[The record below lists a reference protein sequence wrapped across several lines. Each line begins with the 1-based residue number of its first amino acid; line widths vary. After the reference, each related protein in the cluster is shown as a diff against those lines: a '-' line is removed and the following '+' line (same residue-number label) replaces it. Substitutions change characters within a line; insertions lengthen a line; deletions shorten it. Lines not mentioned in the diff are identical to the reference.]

1 MQDATLVAY
10 GACCQLLL
18 KIVPV
23 SSEATGG
30 GGGGSAAAA
39 AAGHRLTS
47 ENVSKLV
54 FLHPQL
60 PVRCINAQFR
70 GPSTAFASGVQVHVV
85 FSSEADRDQRLSVL
99 RSFFP
104 RSEASVCSVSH
115 GVSSLDSMLFH
126 YLQTT
131 TKSRKHNH
139 SDPSSSSSLAST
151 LVATLPSSSSDDTS
165 NPIWEE
171 FNPEWANDLG
181 ETIWMADVTVQMNK
195 YTKQY
200 EQISQVAV
208 AKS

>member
-30 GGGGSAAAA
+30 GGSA

-54 FLHPQL
+54 FLHPHL

-70 GPSTAFASGVQVHVV
+70 GPSTTFASGVQVHVV
-85 FSSEADRDQRLSVL
+85 FSSEADRDKRLSVL

-104 RSEASVCSVSH
+104 RSEASVCAVSQ
-115 GVSSLDSMLFH
+115 GVSSLDHMLFH

-131 TKSRKHNH
+131 TKSSKHNS
-139 SDPSSSSSLAST
+139 SDASSSSS
-151 LVATLPSSSSDDTS
+151 SSSSSVGSTAVAAAPTLEDPS
-165 NPIWEE
+165 NPVWEE
-171 FNPEWANDLG
+171 FNPEWANELG

-200 EQISQVAV
+200 EQISQVDI
-208 AKS
+208 SS

>member
-23 SSEATGG
+23 SSEGSG
-30 GGGGSAAAA
+30 GGGGSAAA

-70 GPSTAFASGVQVHVV
+70 GPSTAFASGAQVHVV
-85 FSSEADRDQRLSVL
+85 FSSEEDRDKRLAGL

-104 RSEASVCSVSH
+104 RSEASVCSASH
-115 GVSSLDSMLFH
+115 GASSLDAMLFH

-131 TKSRKHNH
+131 TKSNKQNIN
-139 SDPSSSSSLAST
+139 DTSSSSTMANT
-151 LVATLPSSSSDDTS
+151 AVITTPSSDESC
-165 NPIWEE
+165 NPVWEE
-171 FNPEWANDLG
+171 FNSEWANELG

-200 EQISQVAV
+200 EQISQVV
-208 AKS
+208 TLILP